1 MAPVDTA
8 LASVEPE
15 APPKVALPAVRPNP
29 VELEPV
35 KLGTDSAKTSGA
47 SPPASETGIKVPAAR
62 IATGMARVEAALA
75 LVEPEAPLKVSL
87 PVAVRQ
93 NPVELEPVKLGVDL
107 AKTSGE
113 SLLELETAI
122 VIARLLSQ
130 ATRAIEAGGK
140 PREAA
145 AAMSIA
151 HEKYGA
157 SQQKI
162 AAAVGKSQGW
172 VSCMLRWRR
181 EGFRDDTPFGPASK
195 DARMWARIGR
205 LTGQRLPRPRNLWPR
220 CG

>member
-130 ATRAIEAGGK
+130 A
-140 PREAA
+140 
-145 AAMSIA
+145 
-151 HEKYGA
+151 
-157 SQQKI
+157 
-162 AAAVGKSQGW
+162 
-172 VSCMLRWRR
+172 
-181 EGFRDDTPFGPASK
+181 
-195 DARMWARIGR
+195 
-205 LTGQRLPRPRNLWPR
+205 RLPPPCPSPTKNTAQANKKLPQPSASLRGGSAACFGGVGRGSGTTLHSARHRRTPV
-220 CG
+220 CGRVSGD